1 MQMKTLARQVYSWC
15 DERLGISE
23 IVELAKKKTVP
34 EHKHTFWYYWGGISL
49 LFFIIQAFT
58 GALLLIYYRP
68 GTEAYESVRQITY
81 EIQFGWLI
89 RSIHSWAANLMLFA
103 VFVHMFSVFFMKAY
117 RKPREIGWLSGLVL
131 LLLSMLFGFS
141 GYLLPMDELAFFAT
155 KVGLEIPAA
164 PLDALGG
171 LAASVL
177 AAIGIKAQ
185 WLSSIGSNISA
196 LIRGGVEVNEYT
208 VQRFFALH
216 VVVLPA
222 IFLAVLGLHL
232 YLIQKHGNALPPSEE
247 AKPPEQRKSVPFF
260 PNFFMRDL
268 AMWLISLNVLILLA
282 AMFPWE
288 LGQPADPLKPAPAGI
303 HPEWYF
309 MSSFQVLKALGSWFP
324 GVTGEVIG
332 FVIFTL
338 GLVLWTL
345 IPFYDN
351 TSASG
356 KRARRATWF
365 GLFTLAVLALTT
377 IWGYLAL
384 K

>member
-1 MQMKTLARQVYSWC
+1 MKVAAKRIYDWL
-15 DERLGISE
+15 DERVGLNDL
-23 IVELAKKKTVP
+23 VELAKKKTVP

-68 GTEAYESVRQITY
+68 GPEAYESVRQITY

-89 RSIHSWAANLMLFA
+89 RSIHSWAANLMILA
-103 VFVHMFSVFFMKAY
+103 VFIHMFSVFFMKAY
-117 RKPREIGWLSGLVL
+117 RRPRELGWLSGVVL
-131 LLLSMLFGFS
+131 LGIAMIFGFS

-164 PLDALGG
+164 PTDAIGGLIASALGI
-171 LAASVL
+171 V
-177 AAIGIKAQ
+177 GIKAE
-185 WLSSIGSNISA
+185 WLRTIGTELSS

-216 VVVLPA
+216 VIVLPA
-222 IFLAVLGLHL
+222 VFLGVLGFHL
-232 YLIQKHGNALPPSEE
+232 WLVQKHGNALPPSEE
-247 AKPPEQRKSVPFF
+247 AKPPSERKSVPFF

-268 AMWLISLNVLILLA
+268 AMWLVALNVLILLA

-324 GVTGEVIG
+324 GITGEILG
-332 FVIFTL
+332 MVIFTA
-338 GLVLWTL
+338 GLILWVL

-351 TSASG
+351 TSQSG

-365 GLFTLAVLALTT
+365 GLFTLAVLVITT

>member
-1 MQMKTLARQVYSWC
+1 MKPVVEKIYNWL
-15 DERLGISE
+15 DERIGLNE
-23 IVELAKKKTVP
+23 LVEFAKKKTVP

-89 RSIHSWAANLMLFA
+89 RSIHSWAANLMILA
-103 VFVHMFSVFFMKAY
+103 VFIHMFSVFFMKAY
-117 RKPREIGWLSGLVL
+117 RRPRELGWLSGIAL
-131 LLLSMLFGFS
+131 LGIAMIFGFS
-141 GYLLPMDELAFFAT
+141 GYLLPMDELAYFAT

-164 PLDALGG
+164 PADAVGGLIASALG
-171 LAASVL
+171 AV
-177 AAIGIKAQ
+177 GIKAE
-185 WLSSIGSNISA
+185 WLKTIGTELSS

-208 VQRFFALH
+208 VQRFFTLH
-216 VVVLPA
+216 VIILPA
-222 IFLAVLGLHL
+222 IFLGILGFHL
-232 YLIQKHGNALPPSEE
+232 WLVQKHGNALPPSEE
-247 AKPPEQRKSVPFF
+247 AKPPSERKSVPFF

-268 AMWLISLNVLILLA
+268 AMWLIALNVLILLA
-282 AMFPWE
+282 AMFPWD
-288 LGQPADPLKPAPAGI
+288 LGQPADSLKPAPAGI

-309 MSSFQVLKALGSWFP
+309 MSSFQVLKALGTWFP
-324 GVTGEVIG
+324 GITGEILG
-332 FVIFTL
+332 IVIFTA
-338 GLVLWTL
+338 GLILWIL

-351 TSASG
+351 TNQSG
-356 KRARRATWF
+356 VRARRATWF
-365 GLFTLAVLALTT
+365 GLFTLAVLVLTT

>member
-1 MQMKTLARQVYSWC
+1 MKVAAKRIYDWL
-15 DERLGISE
+15 DERVGLNDL
-23 IVELAKKKTVP
+23 VELAKKKTVP

-68 GTEAYESVRQITY
+68 GPEAYESVRQITY

-89 RSIHSWAANLMLFA
+89 RSIHSWAANLMILA
-103 VFVHMFSVFFMKAY
+103 VFIHMFSVFFMKAY
-117 RKPREIGWLSGLVL
+117 RRPRELGWLSGVVL
-131 LLLSMLFGFS
+131 LGIAMIFGFS

-164 PLDALGG
+164 PTDAIGGLIANALGI
-171 LAASVL
+171 V
-177 AAIGIKAQ
+177 GIKAE
-185 WLSSIGSNISA
+185 WLRTIGTELSS

-216 VVVLPA
+216 VIVLPA
-222 IFLAVLGLHL
+222 VFLGVLGFHL
-232 YLIQKHGNALPPSEE
+232 WLVQKHGNALPPSEE
-247 AKPPEQRKSVPFF
+247 AKPPSERKSVPFF

-268 AMWLISLNVLILLA
+268 AMWLVALNVLILLA

-324 GVTGEVIG
+324 GITGEILG
-332 FVIFTL
+332 MVIFTA
-338 GLVLWTL
+338 GLILWVL

-351 TSASG
+351 TSQSG

-365 GLFTLAVLALTT
+365 GLFTLAVLVITT

>member
-1 MQMKTLARQVYSWC
+1 MKAAVKQIYNWL
-15 DERLGISE
+15 DERVGLNE
-23 IVELAKKKTVP
+23 LVEFAKKKTVP

-68 GTEAYESVRQITY
+68 GPEAYESVRQITY

-89 RSIHSWAANLMLFA
+89 RSIHSWAANLMILA
-103 VFVHMFSVFFMKAY
+103 VFIHMLSVYFMKAY
-117 RKPREIGWLSGLVL
+117 RKPRELGWLSGIAL
-131 LLLSMLFGFS
+131 LMLAMFFGFS
-141 GYLLPMDELAFFAT
+141 GYLLPMDELAYFAT
-155 KVGLEIPAA
+155 KVGLEVPAA
-164 PLDALGG
+164 PTDALGG
-171 LAASVL
+171 ILANMLGAV
-177 AAIGIKAQ
+177 GIKAD
-185 WLSSIGSNISA
+185 WLRTIGTELSS

-216 VVVLPA
+216 VVLLPA
-222 IFLAVLGLHL
+222 IFLGVLGFHL
-232 YLIQKHGNALPPSEE
+232 WLVQKHGNAIPPSEE
-247 AKPPEQRKSVPFF
+247 AKPLSERKSVPFF

-268 AMWLISLNVLILLA
+268 AMWLVALNVLILLA

-324 GVTGEVIG
+324 GITGEILG
-332 FVIFTL
+332 MVIFTA
-338 GLVLWTL
+338 GLILWVL

-351 TSASG
+351 TNQSG

-365 GLFTLAVLALTT
+365 GLFTLAVLVITT

>member
-1 MQMKTLARQVYSWC
+1 MKTIAKQIYSWC
-15 DERLGISE
+15 DERIGISE

-68 GTEAYESVRQITY
+68 GAEAYESVRQITY

-89 RSIHSWAANLMLFA
+89 RSIHSWAANLMLLA
-103 VFVHMFSVFFMKAY
+103 VFVHMFSVYFMKAY
-117 RKPREIGWLSGLVL
+117 RRPREIGWLSGLVL
-131 LLLSMLFGFS
+131 LSLSMIFGFS

-164 PLDALGG
+164 PIDALGG
-171 LAASVL
+171 LIAGIVG
-177 AAIGIKAQ
+177 AIGIKAQ
-185 WLSSIGSNISA
+185 WLSSIGTSIAS
-196 LIRGGVEVNEYT
+196 LIRGGLEVNEYT

-222 IFLAVLGLHL
+222 VFLAVLGLHL
-232 YLIQKHGNALPPSEE
+232 YLIQKHGNALPPAEE
-247 AKPPEQRKSVPFF
+247 AKPPELRKSVPFF

-268 AMWLISLNVLILLA
+268 AMWLVALNVLILLA

-309 MSSFQVLKALGSWFP
+309 MSSFQVLKALGKWFP
-324 GVTGEVIG
+324 GITGELLGI
-332 FVIFTL
+332 VIFTA

-351 TSASG
+351 SSASG

-365 GLFTLAVLALTT
+365 GLFTLGILIVTT

>member
-1 MQMKTLARQVYSWC
+1 MKPVVEKIYNWL
-15 DERLGISE
+15 DERIGLNE
-23 IVELAKKKTVP
+23 LVEFAKKKTVP

-89 RSIHSWAANLMLFA
+89 RSIHSWAANLMILA
-103 VFVHMFSVFFMKAY
+103 VFIHMFSVFFMKAY
-117 RKPREIGWLSGLVL
+117 RRPRELGWLSGIAL
-131 LLLSMLFGFS
+131 LGIAMIFGFS
-141 GYLLPMDELAFFAT
+141 GYLLPMDELAYFAT

-164 PLDALGG
+164 PADAVGGLIASALG
-171 LAASVL
+171 AV
-177 AAIGIKAQ
+177 GIKAE
-185 WLSSIGSNISA
+185 WLKTIGTELSS

-208 VQRFFALH
+208 VQRFFTLH
-216 VVVLPA
+216 VIILPA
-222 IFLAVLGLHL
+222 IFLGILGFHL
-232 YLIQKHGNALPPSEE
+232 WLVQKHGNALPPSEE
-247 AKPPEQRKSVPFF
+247 AKPPSERKSVPFF

-268 AMWLISLNVLILLA
+268 AMWLIALNVLILLA
-282 AMFPWE
+282 AMFPWD
-288 LGQPADPLKPAPAGI
+288 LGQPADPLRPAPAGI

-309 MSSFQVLKALGSWFP
+309 MSSFQVLKALGTWFP
-324 GVTGEVIG
+324 GVTGEILG
-332 FVIFTL
+332 IVIFTA
-338 GLVLWTL
+338 GLILWIL

-351 TSASG
+351 TNQSG
-356 KRARRATWF
+356 VRARRATWF
-365 GLFTLAVLALTT
+365 GLFTLAVLVLTT